1 MSKKII
7 LITLLFSTFSSLF
20 GQNETGIPYQ
30 GVLRDINGSELSNT
44 AATVQTIIRNNTANG
59 QIIFSESHDVT
70 TDEFGYFQL
79 TIGTGNVNTSFP
91 NFNQIDWSTNLKF
104 LQIQV
109 NTGNGFVDLGTTQ
122 LLSVPYAL
130 FADDCNCDMSISP
143 TGDTLFTG
151 GGGYLIVPGIS
162 NANPEF
168 GGLGLIV
175 LPGNSFCSAQQI
187 SVTTCGGDSTF
198 TYNGYTY
205 DLTEINNQCW
215 FAENLRTEFLNDGT
229 PITNVTDNL
238 TWNNTTTPAYCKY
251 SNSDVHAANY
261 GYLYNYYAN
270 VSDNLCPVGWHIPTD
285 CEFMF
290 LENSIGM
297 SLAQQQAGGWRGT
310 NQGSLIKAN
319 TLWYSNAG
327 TDNYSFSALP
337 GGYRLYSTTPA
348 QSGSFNSRTVY
359 ALFWTSSAVSAETA
373 YIRGLFYSYNTILRQ
388 ANNKATGAS
397 VRCIRD

>member
-1 MSKKII
+1 MSKK
-7 LITLLFSTFSSLF
+7 LVLLPFLLFITSFVFS
-20 GQNETGIPYQ
+20 QNEMGIPYQ
-30 GVLRDINGSELSNT
+30 GILRDNTGSELSNT
-44 AATVQTIIRNNTANG
+44 AATVQTIIRINSTNG
-59 QIIFSESHDVT
+59 QIIFSESHNVV
-70 TDEFGYFQL
+70 TDELGYFQL
-79 TIGTGNVNTSFP
+79 VIGTGNVNTSFP

-109 NTGNGFVDLGTTQ
+109 NTGSGFIDLGTTQ

-143 TGDTLFTG
+143 NGDTLYTG

-175 LPGNSFCSAQQI
+175 LPGNNLCGAQQI
-187 SVTTCGGDSTF
+187 SVTTCGGDSTI

-205 DLTEINNQCW
+205 NLVEINNQCW
-215 FAENLRTEFLNDGT
+215 FQDNLRTEFLNDGT
-229 PITNVTDNL
+229 PIPNITDNL
-238 TWNNTTTPAYCKY
+238 EWNNATTPGYCKF
-251 SNSDVHAANY
+251 SNVDAYGNTY
-261 GYLYNYYAN
+261 GYLYNYYATVN
-270 VSDNLCPVGWHIPTD
+270 NNLCPVGWHVPTD

-297 SLAQQQAGGWRGT
+297 GNTQQQNSGWRGT
-310 NQGSLIKAN
+310 NEGNLIKSTNLWFAN
-319 TLWYSNAG
+319 PG
-327 TDNYSFSALP
+327 TDNYSFTALP
-337 GGYRLYSTTPA
+337 GGYRLYSANAA
-348 QSGSFNSRTVY
+348 QSGTFNSRLRY
-359 ALFWTSSAVSAETA
+359 AFFWTASSATSETA